1 MFQALRR
8 IAPSALVLGLLV
20 SAGLAQAPRSAG
32 LEPALNSIQVE
43 NIKADIFFLASD
55 ELGGRDTPSVGQR
68 IAARY
73 IKARMERLGLSP
85 GAGEDYFYEYKL
97 LCRQLN
103 TDATKADVV
112 KAGEKLEL
120 NFGSDYAFHSSGITT
135 ATVSGKL
142 MFCGDASDED
152 IAKLDLAGK
161 WALCE
166 DNSKRSNDRRSAAK
180 KAGAIGLIIAPGP
193 KTSDEKM
200 AARVRDYAA
209 GVKRPNVQFPDSKVR
224 ERDDFPSVMITGSA
238 TDRILALA
246 GSFNRANAR
255 PANGTDLGVVYS
267 DQREELGKDG
277 TVEVENVCALWP
289 GSDPK
294 LSKEVIIISA
304 HYDHVG
310 TSSDGTVF
318 NGADDNAS
326 GTTGLLQ
333 IAEALSVHG
342 PMKRTI
348 LLIWVSGE
356 EKGLM
361 GSKAWC
367 LNPQLP
373 PDHRPVCN
381 LNIDMI
387 GRNAP
392 ESLLITPTKA
402 RKADYN
408 GLTRLAEANCGL
420 EGFTDLGSADDY
432 WFRSDH
438 ANFASYLKIPVAFL
452 FDDVHVDYHTSTD
465 DPEKID
471 CDKIRRV
478 SRLVFRML
486 DGLQSEVLDL

>member
-1 MFQALRR
+1 
-8 IAPSALVLGLLV
+8 
-20 SAGLAQAPRSAG
+20 
-32 LEPALNSIQVE
+32 
-43 NIKADIFFLASD
+43 
-55 ELGGRDTPSVGQR
+55 
-68 IAARY
+68 
-73 IKARMERLGLSP
+73 
-85 GAGEDYFYEYKL
+85 
-97 LCRQLN
+97 
-103 TDATKADVV
+103 
-112 KAGEKLEL
+112 
-120 NFGSDYAFHSSGITT
+120 
-135 ATVSGKL
+135 
-142 MFCGDASDED
+142 
-152 IAKLDLAGK
+152 
-161 WALCE
+161 
-166 DNSKRSNDRRSAAK
+166 
-180 KAGAIGLIIAPGP
+180 
-193 KTSDEKM
+193 
-200 AARVRDYAA
+200 
-209 GVKRPNVQFPDSKVR
+209 
-224 ERDDFPSVMITGSA
+224 
-238 TDRILALA
+238 LALA

-294 LSKEVIIISA
+294 LSKEVIILSA

-452 FDDVHVDYHTSTD
+452 FDDVHVDYHKSTD